1 MSLESEVAA
10 FTTEA
15 RSLLNY
21 YNGKKAG
28 IESAVAAAIAA
39 IPSGNRTW
47 YVNQLTGLDTNDGN
61 TADKPFKTIDKALS
75 STPVG
80 GICNALLQADYVMTA
95 SITVQG
101 RVLFLQSDVSDTTIR
116 KVTSGYALSP
126 SGLSNLM
133 HGLYG
138 SGGGTILLRDIEVV
152 LPSAVGL
159 NPTPSRSNNSF
170 FRTLDLGGSPILAV
184 KMSNCKVTDTAG
196 ATAYMATISYTAIM
210 FEVYQTTFPSG
221 MAGRYFTDVPAGT
234 AANAVANVMTNL
246 STL

>member
-1 MSLESEVAA
+1 MSLETEVAA
-10 FTTEA
+10 LVTEA

-21 YNGKKAG
+21 YIAKRAG

-47 YVNQLTGLDTNDGN
+47 YVNQLTGLDTNEGN
-61 TADKPFKTIDKALS
+61 TAAKPFKTIDKALS

-80 GICNALLQADYVMTA
+80 GICNALLQADYVMTD

-101 RVLFLQSDVSDTTIR
+101 RVLFLQSDVSDTTQR

-126 SGLSNLM
+126 SGLSSLL

-170 FRTLDLGGSPILAV
+170 FRTLDLGGSPILPV
-184 KMSNCKVTDTAG
+184 KMSNCKVTDTPG